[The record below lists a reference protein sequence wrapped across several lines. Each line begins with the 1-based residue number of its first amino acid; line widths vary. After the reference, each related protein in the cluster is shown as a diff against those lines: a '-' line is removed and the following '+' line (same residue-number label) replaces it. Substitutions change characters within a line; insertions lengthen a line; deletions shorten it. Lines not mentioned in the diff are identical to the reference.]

1 MDDDRKALEELILN
15 NPDLDRLE
23 SLLAQFNIFEVLGAV
38 RQELRHSDF
47 LAYLMRPQETHGLG
61 EEFLRRF
68 LQTAVAGMD
77 FEALPFTAIDLDI
90 WDLSDV
96 DVRREWHGMD
106 ILLASE
112 SLKLAVVIENKVDSS
127 EHSNQLDRYYK
138 IMVREFPGWQHLG
151 IFLTPDGEEA
161 SDERYL
167 PVSYLQ
173 VCELLEDI
181 IAHRGTVMGP
191 DVLILMTHYT
201 QMLRRH
207 IVSGSEIEVLCQR
220 IYKKHQKALDL
231 IYEYRSDL
239 RSEIYDLILERIE
252 ENDDLVQETSSK
264 SFIRFLPKAWLNS
277 SILTQGAKYKHH
289 MIPLFVVENFPDV
302 LRIRLKIIEGNDAVR
317 GRLFSAIMQT
327 QDKFFKISQRILGK
341 TEQQVYAYNIL
352 TRKDIESAQSI
363 EDVGAKIGKK
373 WERFIFDDLPRLL
386 DFMQNQSWLW
396 SDLPE

>member
-1 MDDDRKALEELILN
+1 
-15 NPDLDRLE
+15 
-23 SLLAQFNIFEVLGAV
+23 
-38 RQELRHSDF
+38 
-47 LAYLMRPQETHGLG
+47 
-61 EEFLRRF
+61 
-68 LQTAVAGMD
+68 
-77 FEALPFTAIDLDI
+77 
-90 WDLSDV
+90 
-96 DVRREWHGMD
+96 
-106 ILLASE
+106 
-112 SLKLAVVIENKVDSS
+112 
-127 EHSNQLDRYYK
+127 
-138 IMVREFPGWQHLG
+138 
-151 IFLTPDGEEA
+151 
-161 SDERYL
+161 
-167 PVSYLQ
+167 
-173 VCELLEDI
+173 
-181 IAHRGTVMGP
+181 
-191 DVLILMTHYT
+191 
-201 QMLRRH
+201 MLRRH